1 MVLVGFWAK
10 WCGPCKRLSTVLEEF
25 DTEMKGKIKGVK
37 IDIDKNKKTFHNF
50 KVMSIPA
57 LFVLKDGQVVYRALG
72 FRYKEALVE
81 LVSKQ
86 F

>member
-1 MVLVGFWAK
+1 M
-10 WCGPCKRLSTVLEEF
+10 LEEF
-25 DTEMKGKIKGVK
+25 DTEMKGKIKVVK
-37 IDIDKNKKTFHNF
+37 IDIDKNKKTSHNF

-57 LFVLKDGQVVYRALG
+57 LFVLKDGQVVYWALG
-72 FRYKEALVE
+72 FRSKEALVE

>member
-1 MVLVGFWAK
+1 M
-10 WCGPCKRLSTVLEEF
+10 LEEF
-25 DTEMKGKIKGVK
+25 DTEMKGKIKIVK
-37 IDIDKNKKTFHNF
+37 IDIDKNKKTSHNF

-72 FRYKEALVE
+72 FRSKEALVE